1 MFTSTIADVACLNSS
16 GRVDLKYFQDIF
28 HDRPGYEMT
37 VFLYGQLLYLRENNE
52 ALLRRLARME
62 ERMASLDHNVTSRS
76 ADELTKDQEAAIR
89 CVAKRKL
96 FQPFRVNFEHAD
108 EVKAEL
114 HAHPEEYD
122 LTGLLKSPRGRRL
135 VEEYANDQ
143 SGYARSRLRD
153 ADLTAEFGK
162 RRLGFTEMCQLIK
175 KRLDLPKLDA
185 NTGLTVLLHRDFV
198 RQHRDL
204 LYERH
209 MMNKGPA
216 TSNLDDDEEDQESAE
231 AAPPRKRKRGL
242 QRPENGQ
249 DFFSLMTSYMRA
261 KQKMYG
267 KEVGKGDSWHECVFS
282 I

>member
-261 KQKMYG
+261 TAGMNSFKN
-267 KEVGKGDSWHECVFS
+267 SFA
-282 I
+282 